1 MKVNTSASG
10 LYHCEVSAE
19 APNFET
25 ADKEANFT
33 VIGKSQLL
41 KNCAPSFFL
50 NISSLTSRK

>member
-1 MKVNTSASG
+1 MNTSASG